1 MKTLPSFFNF
11 KNMQPDNNARR
22 AYADLVEDMP
32 TIVNI
37 PRTRR
42 SVKVRGM
49 KPYTIERLT
58 KLWLERELYSELP
71 KTSGDTLK
79 SLAIEPYF
87 AIKEAVLM
95 TLNSYWGIR
104 ILYPFKWRIW
114 AFFRQYDEK
123 QMLPIIQEGKKK
135 LPLMAHWSNMAFS
148 VDMRND
154 WMKMTSKEAEQYRA
168 ELLSAA
174 RLHSLKSSQSTEGQ
188 DDSSSDSL

>member
-1 MKTLPSFFNF
+1 
-11 KNMQPDNNARR
+11 MQPDKNARR
-22 AYADLVEDMP
+22 AYMDLVDDVP
-32 TIVNI
+32 TLVNI

-42 SVKVRGM
+42 SVKLRGM

-58 KLWLERELYSELP
+58 RLWLERELYSELP

-79 SLAIEPYF
+79 SLATEPYF

-95 TLNSYWGIR
+95 VLNSYWGIR
-104 ILYPFKWRIW
+104 ILYPLKWRVW

-123 QMLPIIQEGKKK
+123 QVLPIIQEGKKK

-154 WMKMTSKEAEQYRA
+154 WMKMTAREAEQYRA

-174 RLHSLKSSQSTEGQ
+174 SLHSSKSSPSTEGR
-188 DDSSSDSL
+188 DDSSEDSL

>member
-1 MKTLPSFFNF
+1 MPFPPFSIHRH
-11 KNMQPDNNARR
+11 MQPDINARR
-22 AYADLVEDMP
+22 AYTDLVEDVP
-32 TIVNI
+32 TIVRI

-42 SVKVRGM
+42 SVKLRGI

-58 KLWLERELYSELP
+58 RLWQERELYSEMP
-71 KTSGDTLK
+71 KTSGNVLK
-79 SLAIEPYF
+79 SMAIEPYF
-87 AIKEAVLM
+87 TIKEAVLM
-95 TLNSYWGIR
+95 TLNSYWSIR

-123 QMLPIIQEGKKK
+123 QMLPIIQAGKKK

-154 WMKMTSKEAEQYRA
+154 WMKMTSKEAEQYQA

-174 RLHSLKSSQSTEGQ
+174 KLHSQRSSQSTEGQ
-188 DDSSSDSL
+188 DDSSSDS